1 MAILEIHR
9 VQLVQ
14 RRSLKFCLVSH
25 WLVFVLEDP
34 AGSWRILKFYVV
46 LLYGKSLEGFCRCSR
61 VRGLCLKLV
70 AGLFA
75 WFGSEGSQRN
85 LTGSALHHVLW
96 FVGKCLGVGCC
107 MLLALWLHVS
117 YGITILKPKTYAL
130 DRQPKSQ
137 PACNRVSIRW
147 SNRQSPVL
155 TSSG

>member
-14 RRSLKFCLVSH
+14 RRSLKFCLVRH

-34 AGSWRILKFYVV
+34 AGSWRILEFYVV

-75 WFGSEGSQRN
+75 WFGSEGSQKESYRISI
-85 LTGSALHHVLW
+85 TSCFMIRW
-96 FVGKCLGVGCC
+96 Q
-107 MLLALWLHVS
+107 MPWRWLL
-117 YGITILKPKTYAL
+117 YAL
-130 DRQPKSQ
+130 GTLT
-137 PACNRVSIRW
+137 ACLVRHHH
-147 SNRQSPVL
+147 P
-155 TSSG
+155 